1 MRALSS
7 GLTRFNGQE
16 FPAAFA
22 RTISSTIRTD
32 TEQAK
37 RTIKGGTMVRR
48 RFQRGSL
55 FKRGKR
61 EKVWVARWWEDV
73 INADGTIGRV
83 RRSIVIG
90 TVAELATR
98 RLAMHALSER
108 LRRIN
113 SGSQRPQPMRTLKD
127 FVQKDWEPVVLPT
140 LKYATQKH
148 YRYILKAHLIPAF
161 GEFRLSDLSR
171 EAIQNF
177 LLAKL
182 REDYSWESVHH
193 FRCALS
199 KVLGS
204 AEDWNYIADNPVRK
218 TRLPR
223 REYTSEPSTLAPAK
237 IWRLIIALPEP
248 AQSVAVLL
256 ALTGLRIGELLA
268 LRWKSVDLVA
278 QTLRVRETVY
288 EGHFD
293 TPKTKRSV
301 RTVPLG
307 PKVLSILSI
316 LHKRVHDPDGLVF
329 STRSGQPLC
338 RRNHLHRH
346 LQPTC
351 KKLGLPRISWHT
363 LRHCHATL
371 LDAAGAPL
379 GTVQALLGHSSP
391 EVTRQIYL
399 HAIPAEQRRA
409 VEEVEKLLVGP
420 KWTQIEEIAGRPN

>member
-1 MRALSS
+1 
-7 GLTRFNGQE
+7 
-16 FPAAFA
+16 
-22 RTISSTIRTD
+22 
-32 TEQAK
+32 
-37 RTIKGGTMVRR
+37 MVRR
-48 RFQRGSL
+48 RYQRGSL

-73 INADGTIGRV
+73 INADGTMGKV

-90 TVAELATR
+90 TVAEFAIR

-108 LRRIN
+108 LRLLN
-113 SGSQRPQPMRTLKD
+113 SGRQRPQSMRTLKD

-148 YRYILKAHLIPAF
+148 YKYILKAHLIPAF
-161 GEFRLSDLSR
+161 GEFRLPDLSR

-177 LLAKL
+177 LLTKL

-204 AEDWNYIADNPVRK
+204 AEEWNYIADNPVRK

-223 REYTSEPSTLAPAK
+223 REYKSERPSLAPVQV
-237 IWRLIIALPEP
+237 WRLISVLQEP
-248 AQSVAVLL
+248 ARSMAMLL
-256 ALTGLRIGELLA
+256 VLTGLRIGELLA
-268 LRWKSVDLVA
+268 LRWKSVDLGA
-278 QTLRVRETVY
+278 QTLRVTATVY

-293 TPKTKRSV
+293 TPKTKRSA
-301 RTVPLG
+301 RTIPLG
-307 PKVLSILSI
+307 PKALSILSV
-316 LHKRVHDPDGLVF
+316 LHKRARDPNDLVF
-329 STRSGQPLC
+329 STRSGEPLC
-338 RRNHLHRH
+338 RRNLLHRH

-351 KKLGLPRISWHT
+351 KKLDLPRMSWHT

-391 EVTRQIYL
+391 EVTRQFYL

-420 KWTQIEEIAGRPN
+420 KWTQVEEVAQRPN